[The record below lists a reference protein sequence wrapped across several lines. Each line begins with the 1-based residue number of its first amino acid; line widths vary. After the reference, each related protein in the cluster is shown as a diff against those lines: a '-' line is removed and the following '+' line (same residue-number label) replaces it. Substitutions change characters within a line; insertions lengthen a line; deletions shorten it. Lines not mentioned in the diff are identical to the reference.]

1 MVMCLLINAKLSMIF
16 LAAIVVLAAAVALIM
31 RKAMKIFSRVS
42 HRYDDLNA
50 SVQENISAIRVVNAL
65 VREDYENE
73 KFSKAATKLYE
84 LFVSAEKLQA
94 LNLPVMMFIV

>member
-1 MVMCLLINAKLSMIF
+1 MS
-16 LAAIVVLAAAVALIM
+16 
-31 RKAMKIFSRVS
+31 KAMKIFSRVF

-50 SVQENISAIRVVNAL
+50 SVQENISAIRVVKAF

-94 LNLPVMMFIV
+94 LNLPVMMFMLPWR